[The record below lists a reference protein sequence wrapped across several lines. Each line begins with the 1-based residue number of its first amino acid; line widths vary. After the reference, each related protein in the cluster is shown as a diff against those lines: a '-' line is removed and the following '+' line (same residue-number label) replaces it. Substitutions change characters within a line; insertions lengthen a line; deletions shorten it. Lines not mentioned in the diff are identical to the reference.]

1 MEDQNKRYHILAS
14 MAYSHHD
21 KFLEGFDT
29 EQEAIDRVKEMQ
41 VNGDLWEVLTIKDN
55 KPHSEIREGHMD
67 TTQLITE
74 ILKHKELHNLIT
86 HLGDF
91 KEAVESKL
99 GTSKEAIHL
108 DGEEFH
114 ANVSYW
120 GRQLKVVNSLIEI
133 TRGE

>member
-1 MEDQNKRYHILAS
+1 MKDQNKRYHILAS

-41 VNGDLWEVLTIKDN
+41 VNGDPWEVLTIKDN
-55 KPHSEIREGHMD
+55 KPHSEIKEGHMD
-67 TTQLITE
+67 TTQLIE
-74 ILKHKELHNLIT
+74 EVLKHKELHNLIT

-91 KEAVESKL
+91 KEAVKGELDVAKDD
-99 GTSKEAIHL
+99 IHL
-108 DGEEFH
+108 NSEEFH

-120 GRQLKVVNSLIEI
+120 ERQLKVVNSLIEI